1 MDWGNKNI
9 TIGIIFILI
18 GVWFYAALSFL
29 EIEEGSNPKR
39 VIISEGIIRSDD
51 ELAYALADDMDFDLK
66 GAYEKGYTPRDVV
79 DYLVK
84 QPHKY
89 SITLYHNR
97 LYDGRITVLYMIPL
111 SVCLFLIV
119 AGSVLIIR
127 KAQKGKSK

>member
-119 AGSVLIIR
+119 AGSVIIIR